1 MGLKT
6 FRPLTPSLRGTV
18 LPDFAEIT
26 KHKPEKRLTVARR
39 KTGGRNAHGRMTARG
54 IGGGHKQRHR
64 IIDFKR
70 DKIGVSAKV
79 EAIEYDPIRSSRIAL
94 LKYQDGEKRYI
105 VAPVGLSVGM
115 AVMSGPDAELTV
127 GNALPLKKIA
137 GVGTSLPIHNI
148 ELHKGRGGQICR
160 SAGMSA
166 QVMAS
171 EGDYV
176 TVKLPSGEVRLV
188 HGDCYATV
196 GQVGNIDHINVMLG
210 KAGRSRWLGI
220 RGISRGVVRN
230 PVDHPMGGGAGKSKS
245 GGGWHHPCSPWGKLA
260 KGGKT
265 RRRNKYSNT
274 LILERRKK

>member
-18 LPDFAEIT
+18 LSDFAELT
-26 KHKPEKRLTVARR
+26 KHKPEKRLTVAKR
-39 KTGGRNAHGRMTARG
+39 KTGGRNVHGRMTARG
-54 IGGGHKQRHR
+54 IGGGHKQRYR
-64 IIDFKR
+64 LIDFKR
-70 DKIGVSAKV
+70 DKIGVPAKV
-79 EAIEYDPIRSSRIAL
+79 EAIEYDPNRTSRIAL

-105 VAPVGLSVGM
+105 VAPLGLEVGM
-115 AVMSGPDAELTV
+115 TVMSGPDAELTV

-137 GVGTSLPIHNI
+137 GVGTGLPIHNI

-171 EGDYV
+171 EGEYV

-188 HGDCYATV
+188 HGDCFATI
-196 GQVGNIDHINVMLG
+196 GQVGNLDHINVMLG

-220 RGISRGVVRN
+220 RGITRGVARN

-265 RRRNKYSNT
+265 RKRNKYSND

>member
-1 MGLKT
+1 
-6 FRPLTPSLRGTV
+6 V
-18 LPDFAEIT
+18 LSDFAELT
-26 KHKPEKRLTVARR
+26 KHKPEKRLTVAKR
-39 KTGGRNAHGRMTARG
+39 KTGGRNCHGRMTARG
-54 IGGGHKQRHR
+54 IGGGHKQRYR
-64 IIDFKR
+64 LIDFKR
-70 DKIGVSAKV
+70 DKIGVPAKV
-79 EAIEYDPIRSSRIAL
+79 EAIEYDPNRSSRIAL

-105 VAPVGLSVGM
+105 VAPVGLEVGM
-115 AVMSGPDAELTV
+115 TVMSGPDAELTV

-171 EGDYV
+171 EGEYI
-176 TVKLPSGEVRLV
+176 TVKLPSGEIRLI

-196 GQVGNIDHINVMLG
+196 GQVGNIDHINIMLG

-220 RGISRGVVRN
+220 RGISRAVARN

-265 RRRNKYSNT
+265 RKRNKYSND